1 MNLIL
6 LQVLGLVAFINA
18 HKASKARNLA
28 ESGTVPTS
36 PIPVRQPR
44 TFKKCFTIMVVT
56 YIALSV
62 VGAAIEGAVEGWQ
75 TRQMY
80 KLEQLHK
87 LETRGMYML
96 RR

>member
-1 MNLIL
+1 
-6 LQVLGLVAFINA
+6 
-18 HKASKARNLA
+18 
-28 ESGTVPTS
+28 
-36 PIPVRQPR
+36 
-44 TFKKCFTIMVVT
+44 MVVT